1 MNFNVWIPTQI
12 VFGRGRI
19 SSLGEQCSQFG
30 KKALIVTMHDLV
42 ELGILDTTIKSLE
55 GSGIEYVICDKI
67 SPEPVTEDIDS
78 LRTIIEEA
86 NADFVIG
93 FGGGSCLDASKA
105 VAIIST
111 NPGEIWDYV
120 DLRGRPPRALTNMP
134 LPIVAIPTTSGTG
147 AEVTMNSVLT
157 NKATTQKATIKFP
170 SLFPRLAIIDPEL
183 TISMPKTITGMTG
196 FDAFSHAMES
206 FINSTN
212 RSPFSDMVAGES
224 MQRLF
229 SYLPEAIKNGKNLEA
244 REQCALGSVLAG
256 ISIAHAG
263 TTLTHAIAQ
272 PATARLGIPHGL
284 AVAIFTFPV
293 LKHTYKHDV
302 ERFAMLAKLLVP
314 NEAEALEPFDQAE
327 LAVQVI
333 HQFLKD
339 CGVKQKLRQHQA
351 KPNIVD
357 ELTDDTTGYMGR
369 GLPQH
374 PVLFNKEEIRRI
386 IQEAY

>member
-1 MNFNVWIPTQI
+1 MNHNVWIPTQI
-12 VFGRGRI
+12 LFGSGRI
-19 SSLGEQCSQFG
+19 NSLGEQCAQFG

-42 ELGILDTTIKSLE
+42 ELGILETTIKSLTR
-55 GSGIEYVICDKI
+55 SGIEYVICDRI
-67 SPEPVTEDIDS
+67 SPEPLTKDIDS

-105 VAIIST
+105 VAIVAT
-111 NPGEIWDYV
+111 NPGGIWDYI

-134 LPIVAIPTTSGTG
+134 LPIIAIPTTSGTG
-147 AEVTMNSVLT
+147 AEITMNSVLT
-157 NKATTQKATIKFP
+157 NKSTTQKATIKFP
-170 SLFPRLAIIDPEL
+170 SLFPKIAIIDPEL

-212 RSPFSDMVAGES
+212 RSPFSDMVPGES

-229 SYLPEAIKNGKNLEA
+229 SYLPKAIKDGKNLEA
-244 REQCALGSVLAG
+244 REQCAWGSVLAG
-256 ISIAHAG
+256 VSIAHAG

-293 LKHTYKHDV
+293 LKYTYKHDV

-314 NEAEALEPFDQAE
+314 NEAEALELFDQAE
-327 LAVQVI
+327 LAIKVI

-339 CGVKQKLRQHQA
+339 CGVDQQLRHYGA
-351 KPNIVD
+351 KPEIVD
-357 ELTDDTTGYMGR
+357 ELTEDTIGYMGR

-374 PVLFNKEEIRRI
+374 PVNFDKEEIRTI
-386 IQEAY
+386 IKEAY